1 MAIIPWRDDLSATV
15 QDHLGVDI
23 QFKVTKAQINSTFDL
38 EATVKLITPMSC
50 SIVMGLSIAPTM
62 TVKVFPSA
70 SIRSVFNINAQATKA
85 ITKWKT
91 IMFKY
96 IGDRTNV

>member
-1 MAIIPWRDDLSATV
+1 MAITPWRDYLGATV
-15 QDHLGVDI
+15 RDYLGVDI
-23 QFKVTKAQINSTFDL
+23 QFKKTSAQINSIFDL
-38 EATVKLITPMSC
+38 EATVKLIVPMSC
-50 SIVMGLSIAPTM
+50 SIDMGLSVAPTM

-85 ITKWKT
+85 ITKWKS

-96 IGDRTNV
+96 IGDR

>member
-1 MAIIPWRDDLSATV
+1 MAIIPWRDHLGNTV
-15 QDHLGVDI
+15 QDHNGVDI
-23 QFKVTKAQINSTFDL
+23 QFKRTKAQINMGLDVS
-38 EATVKLITPMSC
+38 ATVKLIVPMSVN
-50 SIVMGLSIAPTM
+50 INMGFTVTPTLTIKTFLS
-62 TVKVFPSA
+62 S

-96 IGDRTNV
+96 IGDRDV